1 MANFFDQFDAPD
13 APAAAPAADGN
24 FFDQFDEA
32 PPPPSAAAAAAAPMD
47 LRAMSKDQLMDAYR
61 TLPRDDPRREEV
73 KRILVAG
80 TDVPVMNAAQSA
92 VAGATDAMSFGLSDE
107 INAGI
112 ARLTGGDY
120 NTELNAQR
128 QMMRNA
134 EGSNPGY
141 YAGGQIAGGLVQ
153 AAATGGGSLVGATR
167 ALPAAT
173 RIGRVVQTAGNIAK
187 PAATAGASGAVYGF
201 NSGEGGFDE
210 RLQNAKDVG
219 TVSAVMGPIANV
231 AAKTIGKTANKVMGQ
246 SAIWSSKELEDMSQ
260 RLYRQATQ
268 EGAMVR
274 PNTIANVGYHMN
286 AQVVNDIN
294 YSPNIPEGFTA
305 ARKAM
310 DIVDRAFIS
319 KGPRVSRATGQT
331 TVGTPASLEEME
343 IVRRRLTK
351 LAGQTNDDDEAR
363 MIFKM
368 RATLDDAIGQ
378 LTPADMANGS
388 KSAFKTL
395 GEARKLWNVKSQTE
409 WSETMLNRAN
419 NRAGQFSISKMENA
433 IRTEARNA
441 ANNAKT
447 MRRMPDEVVKATE
460 KVANPGMAQNSVRNL
475 AKFAPFAGPYGATI
489 SAIAP
494 QFGLPLMAA
503 GQVAQV
509 ASNRLTKKNFR
520 KLQEVIQRSMSP
532 KDVPIPVGEQIARRA
547 IPFTLPGLLSEDGR

>member
-1 MANFFDQFDAPD
+1 MANFFDQFDEAATP
-13 APAAAPAADGN
+13 PATDGN

-32 PPPPSAAAAAAAPMD
+32 PLPAPQSAAPMD
-47 LRAMSKDQLMDAYR
+47 FNTMSKDQLIDAYR
-61 TLPRDDPRREEV
+61 TLPGDDPRREEV

-80 TDVPVMNAAQSA
+80 TDVPVMNRAQSA

-107 INAGI
+107 INAGLT
-112 ARLTGGDY
+112 ALTGGDY
-120 NTELNAQR
+120 DTELNAQR

-167 ALPAAT
+167 AIPAAT
-173 RIGRVVQTAGNIAK
+173 RLGRVAQTVGNVAK
-187 PAATAGASGAVYGF
+187 PAVTAGASGAVYGF
-201 NSGEGGFDE
+201 NSGEGGLDS
-210 RLQNAKDVG
+210 RLQNAAEVG
-219 TVSAVMGPIANV
+219 TASAVLGPVANV
-231 AAKTIGKTANKVMGQ
+231 AAKGIGTVANKVRGQ
-246 SAIWSSKELEDMSQ
+246 SPIWSSKELEDMSQ

-294 YSPNIPEGFTA
+294 YSPNIPEGFAA

-310 DIVDRAFIS
+310 DIVDRVFIS

-331 TVGTPASLEEME
+331 TVGTPATLEEME
-343 IVRRRLTK
+343 VVRRRLTK
-351 LAGQTNDDDEAR
+351 LAGQTPDDDEAR
-363 MIFKM
+363 MILKM
-368 RATLDDAIGQ
+368 RSVLDDAIGG

-388 KSAFKTL
+388 QSAFNTL

-409 WSETMLNRAN
+409 WAETMLNRAH

-433 IRTEARNA
+433 IRTETRNA

-447 MRRMPDEVVKATE
+447 MRRMPKEVVKATE
-460 KVANPGMAQNSVRNL
+460 KVANPGMAQNTVRNL

-494 QFGLPLMAA
+494 QFGVPLMVA

-520 KLQEVIQRSMSP
+520 ELQRTIQRAMPP
-532 KDVPIPVGEQIARRA
+532 KPVPVPVGEAISRRA
-547 IPFTLPGLLSEDGR
+547 VPFALPGLLSEDGR